1 MILMA
6 KKWKVLWFGDID
18 SNGNPINDEISRIM
32 DIEKQLNMY
41 ESKGWKIYPE
51 SFNVNVEGES
61 YIMLA
66 SISKELQ
73 KMKREKKS

>member
-1 MILMA
+1 MA

>member
-1 MILMA
+1 MA

-18 SNGNPINDEISRIM
+18 SNGNPINDELSRIM

-51 SFNVNVEGES
+51 SFTLNVEGEG
-61 YIMLA
+61 YIILA
-66 SISKELQ
+66 SISEKMQKKEE
-73 KMKREKKS
+73 KRKKS